1 MDNEQNSD
9 EQETPSKAIVKK
21 APLEVGEKGYIAP
34 KNVEDAARMATA
46 VIMGGFAPDS
56 YKIKGSETFDNNK
69 VLLGIM
75 SALEAGLPPLY
86 GLRQIAIINGRPT
99 IWGDAAMAL
108 VQSKNLIAGYK
119 EEQIGTKP
127 TDKDLNKWPDDYG
140 WRVTIER
147 RGQTGSYV
155 GEFTVGMAK
164 RARLWM
170 NAKKVPWLEHPD
182 RMLKIRARAFPLR
195 DGFADALAGLAIREE
210 IEDMHEIESKAPEIM
225 LASEGE
231 VDAPPMGPMEELH
244 VNLKTPE
251 GYTLEPD
258 TTGELDGEDDEPAA
272 PEPEKELDV

>member
-1 MDNEQNSD
+1 MQDDDNFENAVTT
-9 EQETPSKAIVKK
+9 EEPETKAVAKVEK
-21 APLEVGEKGYIAP
+21 APLVVGEQGYIAP
-34 KNVEDAARMATA
+34 KTVEEAARMAQA
-46 VIMGGFAPDS
+46 VIVAGLAPDS
-56 YKIKGSETFDNNK
+56 YKQKGTDIIDSNK

-108 VQSKNLIAGYK
+108 VQSRNLITGYN
-119 EEQIGTKP
+119 EEQIGTMP
-127 TDKDLNKWPDDYG
+127 TNLNDLSKWPDDYG
-140 WRVTIER
+140 WRVTINR
-147 RGQTGSYV
+147 KGQSGAYV

-210 IEDMHEIESKAPEIM
+210 VEDYDIEIVANKHVDVDLSDKPQIE
-225 LASEGE
+225 
-231 VDAPPMGPMEELH
+231 APPMG
-244 VNLKTPE
+244 
-251 GYTLEPD
+251 
-258 TTGELDGEDDEPAA
+258 EPASA
-272 PEPEKELDV
+272 DAVATEEPEETKKEEKLL